1 MNYQFEPMTP
11 MEIERRS
18 MATIKKELGGRVF
31 PPEVEPV
38 VLRVIHTTA
47 DFEYADTLVFSEGA
61 VEAGVSALRGGCSIV
76 TDTHM
81 AQSGINGRVLGSFG
95 GKVYNFVAD
104 SDVSDEAKRRSC
116 TRSVVAAEKA
126 ASLGVPLI
134 WAVGNAPTSLI
145 RLCELL
151 EENAV
156 PAPLL
161 VIGVPV
167 GFVHVVEAKE
177 QLIETLSERSIPYIV
192 ARGRK
197 GGSNVAAAICNA
209 LLYQASMDRR
219 E

>member
-11 MEIERRS
+11 MEIEQKS
-18 MATIKKELGGRVF
+18 MATIREELGGRVF
-31 PPEVEPV
+31 SPETEPI

-47 DFEYADTLVFSEGA
+47 DFDYADNLVFSENA
-61 VEAGVSALRGGCSIV
+61 VEAGIAALRGGASIV
-76 TDTHM
+76 TDTRM
-81 AQSGINGRVLGSFG
+81 AQSGINGHVLGSFG
-95 GKVYNFVAD
+95 GRVYNFVAD
-104 SDVSDEAKRRSC
+104 AEVSAEAKRRAC
-116 TRSVVAAEKA
+116 TRSIVAAERA
-126 ASLGVPLI
+126 AALGVPLV

-151 EENAV
+151 EEGSV

-161 VIGVPV
+161 VVGVPV

-177 QLIETLSERSIPYIV
+177 QLIATLSERAIPYIV

-209 LLYQASMDRR
+209 LLYRASADRR

>member
-1 MNYQFEPMTP
+1 MIYQFEPMTP
-11 MEIERRS
+11 MEIERQS
-18 MATIKKELGGRVF
+18 MATIKKELGGRIF
-31 PPEVEPV
+31 PPEIEPV

-47 DFEYADTLVFSEGA
+47 DFDYAENLVFSEGA
-61 VEAGVSALRGGCSIV
+61 VEAGVSALRSGCSVV

-81 AQSGINGRVLGSFG
+81 AQAGINSRVLGSFG

-104 SDVSDEAKRRSC
+104 PDVSAEAKLRTC
-116 TRSVVAAEKA
+116 TRSAAAAEKA
-126 ASLGVPLI
+126 ASLGIPLI

-151 EENAV
+151 EEESV

-177 QLIETLSERSIPYIV
+177 QLIATLSERAIPYIV

-197 GGSNVAAAICNA
+197 GGSNVAAAVCNA
-209 LLYQASMDRR
+209 LLYRASMDRR

>member
-18 MATIKKELGGRVF
+18 MATIKEELCGRAF
-31 PPEVEPV
+31 PPEAEPI

-47 DFEYADTLVFSEGA
+47 DFDYAENLVFSEGA
-61 VEAGVSALRGGCSIV
+61 VEAGVAALRGGASIV
-76 TDTHM
+76 TDTRM

-95 GKVYNFVAD
+95 GQVYNFVAD
-104 SDVSDEAKRRSC
+104 AEVSAEASRRSC
-116 TRSVVAAEKA
+116 TRSIVAAERA
-126 ASLGVPLI
+126 ASLGIPLV

-151 EENAV
+151 EEGSV

-177 QLIETLSERSIPYIV
+177 QLIETLSARAIPYIV

-209 LLYQASMDRR
+209 LLYQASADRR